1 MKHSNLTFIAAL
13 LIAAFTPVFQAV
25 AQDHPFQTGEK
36 LTYKLRYKLGVIN
49 ADIANLEFNIQE
61 DNYQG
66 TPCYRLVTDGAT
78 SNLAASIVK
87 VKYHYDSR
95 FSRDGLVP
103 LSFYRE
109 QTEGSYWAKNNY
121 TWDKSGKRL
130 RAVVDKST
138 RPHRDTIFTDKNI
151 IYDVISVLYAV
162 RAADLEAVKA
172 GKALNMVAALDCNV
186 NDLRV
191 SYVATENKKVPD
203 LGVVQADKYALY
215 FKTRKGGERR
225 DKESSVAISNKGDGN
240 LEPIYMWITPD
251 ESRTVVSF
259 SAAIAVGKVEGRL
272 VKATG
277 TRTPVKTVK

>member
-1 MKHSNLTFIAAL
+1 MKTDVITIYGDLRGRDMAMKAAQKFAAYYDLTGNDAMHLRL
-13 LIAAFTPVFQAV
+13 LTEETISMIHGILDDFHGSLWLESEQTKNGLLCRVCLSTQKQA
-25 AQDHPFQTGEK
+25 
-36 LTYKLRYKLGVIN
+36 N
-49 ADIANLEFNIQE
+49 
-61 DNYQG
+61 
-66 TPCYRLVTDGAT
+66 
-78 SNLAASIVK
+78 
-87 VKYHYDSR
+87 
-95 FSRDGLVP
+95 
-103 LSFYRE
+103 RE
-109 QTEGSYWAKNNY
+109 QEAQILSVST
-121 TWDKSGKRL
+121 SGKNENAKGVMGRIREIFRRSLQTDSEADEQFMQNINDAWMGMENGNSFSVADSNYWSL
-130 RAVVDKST
+130 RMY
-138 RPHRDTIFTDKNI
+138 RMN
-151 IYDVISVLYAV
+151 
-162 RAADLEAVKA
+162 LEAVKA